1 MAAGAEL
8 HFGFEVPG
16 VPFADFAR
24 VLAVL
29 GFAVAGEVVLV
40 DAVEEGKG
48 RQVRSAKCE
57 VRGSKCEVEG
67 ARECRSG

>member
-8 HFGFEVPG
+8 HFGFEVPCI
-16 VPFADFAR
+16 PFADFAR

-48 RQVRSAKCE
+48 RQVRSARFE
-57 VRGSKCEVEG
+57 VR
-67 ARECRSG
+67 SGRRT